1 MRRVLPA
8 LYIAFILL
16 VIVLA
21 DTGTIG
27 FFVQWIHAIPLGDKV
42 FHAIL
47 AFGLGLATDHGF
59 GRYVRIGRFTMR
71 STPIWL
77 CPIVF
82 LEECSQRFIPGRT
95 FDLGDLL
102 ADAIGLTLGFLAS
115 SLLRHRSRQRE
126 LALVAGFPRGKTL
139 SP

>member
-1 MRRVLPA
+1 MRRTLPA

-16 VIVLA
+16 VVALA
-21 DTGTIG
+21 DTGTLG
-27 FFVQWIHAIPLGDKV
+27 FLVRWAHALPLGDKA
-42 FHAIL
+42 FHAIF
-47 AFGLGLATDHGF
+47 AFGLGLATDYGF
-59 GRYVRIGRFTMR
+59 GRDVRIGSVKIR
-71 STPIWL
+71 STPLWL

-102 ADAIGLTLGFLAS
+102 ADAIGLTLGLLVS
-115 SLLRHRSRQRE
+115 SLIRHRTMPRE
-126 LALVAGFPRGKTL
+126 VEVL

>member
-8 LYIAFILL
+8 LYIAFILF
-16 VIVLA
+16 VIALA

-27 FFVQWIHAIPLGDKV
+27 FFIQWVHAIPLGDKA
-42 FHAIL
+42 FHAIF
-47 AFGLGLATDHGF
+47 AVGLGLATDYGF
-59 GRYVRIGRFTMR
+59 GRDVGIGSFTVR
-71 STPIWL
+71 STPLWL
-77 CPIVF
+77 CPVVF

-115 SLLRHRSRQRE
+115 SLLRPRSVRRDVE
-126 LALVAGFPRGKTL
+126 VL